1 MPRMAGQVSVA
12 ANAVSANQLAGLLYE
27 ILDRPANVLLAA
39 AAAAVG
45 INCNFLIGGVSVVQ
59 DQAISRANRYPILP
73 DDAVTEE
80 QGIGRMILTFRN
92 TTGAAIVVDW
102 TVDVDFLA

>member
-1 MPRMAGQVSVA
+1 MPRMSGQVSVG
-12 ANAVSANQLAGLLYE
+12 ANAVSANQLSGLLYE
-27 ILDRPANVLLAA
+27 FLDRPANVLLAA

-45 INCNFLIGGVSVVQ
+45 INCTFLIGGVAVVQ

-80 QGIGRMILTFRN
+80 QGIGRQILQFRN